1 VRLHTLSRFA
11 CVFAGLCFAA
21 DAGIL
26 ITRTDKGLQFTEAVS
41 VLVNGKDKALV
52 LGAEPKLTGPMGKL
66 KDAKLS
72 GSLVKD
78 EGTKTIGA
86 YEAEEMEYLLPENLP
101 KGGPTEPAEIWR
113 AAKIAYKKT
122 ANEKAPTDVPVA
134 AFVAFLAG
142 GPEELTRFCLEERA
156 LELVGGKG
164 KTFATQLEWI
174 AAVVQ
179 ANTANPA
186 MAPLEKFVEN
196 SLRGRFEQFETGTA
210 GLEVLDQAMKLAELS
225 QKIYPNQPGQTQLR
239 NSLAQRKEWL
249 DRKIAI
255 LRAFAAA
262 QEWDALLLGGREFER
277 YEQVYPEIGKQHTDA
292 LKQSLTLHRDS
303 GELHLKE
310 GEYAQAWREF
320 RLASMRQPSDGDIHR
335 KVLVAWTDYS
345 RQAAID
351 EQRNRKQISAGDR
364 VAIGQALSYA
374 DGYQKQNKLDQAL
387 KSVLD
392 AEKIDRT
399 SLPVLIKKAEILG
412 AQRDFTK
419 ALETLDRY
427 DRLAVNDE
435 RKRSEDLRSE
445 LSFKRTSTLEDIK
458 GQTQKAWN
466 EMSFHKLLA
475 LTSEGLR
482 CKDDDPDLLYQA
494 GLAALA
500 TRDVKQ
506 GREYLSRYLE
516 ISNTLDAVTVQRARV
531 RTVLANINPSA
542 AAEQGDV
549 NWMSGKK
556 LAKGVFYDPISLA
569 FQPRV
574 DRIDAGKLKVAYQWD
589 GEKLKAI
596 VPSFDKNQRL
606 TGEQTIS
613 FRYEER
619 VPQIASVAL
628 EDAPPAAPPSDPDDR
643 FRRSSLVVLNN
654 PYVDPIAVERLT
666 GKNVTVGIA
675 GNRFFNPFIWEKV
688 YYFRL
693 VYDAEGRVVQ
703 AREITDTKTGALAGV
718 MVEFEW
724 DGMQLAAVHGYQ
736 GNDRRAP
743 KIYDRTMQYQ
753 DGRLISEEIR
763 SQGKTS
769 RTKYIYNAG
778 RLVSAECTNDPL
790 DSRSRKVAF
799 LANSPTTLVK

>member
-1 VRLHTLSRFA
+1 LF
-11 CVFAGLCFAA
+11 GLCCAA
-21 DAGIL
+21 QAGIV
-26 ITRTDKGLQFTEAVS
+26 ITRTDKGLQFTEAAA
-41 VLVNGKDKALV
+41 VLINAKDKALV
-52 LGAEPKLTGPMGKL
+52 LGAEPKLNGPIGKL
-66 KDAKLS
+66 KDVKLG

-78 EGTKTIGA
+78 VTSKTIGT

-101 KGGPTEPAEIWR
+101 KGGPTDPAEIWR
-113 AAKIAYKKT
+113 GARIAYKKA
-122 ANEKAPTDVPVA
+122 ANDKVPTDVPTA
-134 AFVAFLAG
+134 GFVAFLAG

-179 ANTANPA
+179 ANAANPA
-186 MAPLEKFVEN
+186 MAPLERYVEN

-210 GLEVLDQAMKLAELS
+210 GLEVLEQAMKLAELS
-225 QKIYPNQPGQTQLR
+225 QKIYPNQAGQAQLR
-239 NSLAQRKEWL
+239 KSLAQRKEWL
-249 DRKIAI
+249 DRRIAV

-277 YEQVYPEIGKQHTDA
+277 YEQAYPEIGKQHTDA
-292 LKQSLTLHRDS
+292 LKQSLALHRES
-303 GELHLKE
+303 GDRHLKE
-310 GEYAQAWREF
+310 DEFGQAWHEF
-320 RLASMRQPSDGDIHR
+320 RLASLRQPSDGDIHR
-335 KVLVAWTDYS
+335 KVLSAWTDYS

-351 EQRNRKQISAGDR
+351 DQKNRKQISAGDR
-364 VAIGQALSYA
+364 VAIGQALKYA

-392 AEKIDRT
+392 AEKVDPN
-399 SLPVLIKKAEILG
+399 SLEALIKKAEILG
-412 AQRDFTK
+412 AQRDFSR
-419 ALETLDRY
+419 ALEALDRY

-458 GQTQKAWN
+458 SQTQKAWN
-466 EMSFHKLLA
+466 ELSFHKLLA

-506 GREYLSRYLE
+506 GREYLGRYLE
-516 ISNTLDAVTVQRARV
+516 ISNTLDAVTAQRARV
-531 RTVLANINPSA
+531 RTVLATINQA
-542 AAEQGDV
+542 AAGEQGDV

-556 LAKGVFYDPISLA
+556 LPKGVFYDPISLA

-574 DRIDAGKLKVAYQWD
+574 DRIDAGKLKVAYEWE

-596 VPSFDKNQRL
+596 VPSFEKNQRL
-606 TGEQTIS
+606 SGEKSIA
-613 FRYEER
+613 FGYEER
-619 VPQIASVAL
+619 VPQIASVTL
-628 EDAPPAAPPSDPDDR
+628 EDTPAAAPPTDPDDR

-654 PYVDPIAVERLT
+654 PYVDPIAVERLA
-666 GKNVTVGIA
+666 GKNVTLGIA

-688 YYFRL
+688 YFFRL
-693 VYDAEGRVVQ
+693 VYDVEGRVVQ
-703 AREITDTKTGALAGV
+703 AREITDAKSGALGGV

-724 DGMQLAAVHGYQ
+724 DGTQLAAVRGYQ
-736 GNDRRAP
+736 GSDRRAP
-743 KIYDRTMQYQ
+743 KVYERTMQYQ

-769 RTKYIYNAG
+769 KTKYNYNAG
-778 RLVSAECTNDPL
+778 RLVSAECGNDPIEA
-790 DSRSRKVAF
+790 RSRKVTF
-799 LANSPTTLVK
+799 LANSASTLVK